1 MLLYIKFNHVN
12 VIRTHGMKINWEIF
26 LLCLCYVC
34 SLCSY
39 KPTTHNE
46 IINVTGNVFQLKIE
60 FYRQIL
66 ILLKPSL
73 IHAHLRSDA
82 MAI

>member
-1 MLLYIKFNHVN
+1 MLLFIKFNHVN
-12 VIRTHGMKINWEIF
+12 VIRTHDMKISWEIF
-26 LLCLCYVC
+26 SLCLCYV
-34 SLCSY
+34 CSY